1 MSWEERKEL
10 DRIYAKLINYQ
21 LEGKGEP
28 DLLLISQDTWN
39 EYSTELKDEIYN
51 LDYDVLLTNHPYKLK
66 WIKKSDIVTDY
77 LL

>member
-21 LEGKGEP
+21 LDGKGEP
-28 DLLLISQDTWN
+28 DLLLISRDTWN
-39 EYSTELKDEIYN
+39 EYSTELKDEIHN
-51 LDYDVLLTNHPYKLK
+51 LDYDLLLTNHPYKLK
-66 WIKKSDIVTDY
+66 WIKKTDIVIDD